1 MSTAKPTILVR
12 LEYEEAA
19 QAYLRSLPPEHFMEA
34 TAQAT
39 QRKITLESLDLVH
52 ARQPDVQVFNE
63 LLVQYPLPRR
73 QKPHQVVPDNMVVV
87 WPEPIQA
94 DGSYDLPLQPTRP
107 LWVLEYVSPSNKRK
121 DYEDSFRKYER
132 HLKVPYY
139 LLFYPDNQEL
149 TLYHHNGKRY
159 VSVKPNAD
167 GRYAIPELDLELALL
182 DGWVRFWYQGEL
194 LPLPAD
200 LQRALD
206 EARRQLRVTRQELGV
221 TRQELGVT
229 RQELQEATRRANN
242 AEEELARLRSEL
254 EQLRGRPGSG
264 PRG

>member
-1 MSTAKPTILVR
+1 
-12 LEYEEAA
+12 
-19 QAYLRSLPPEHFMEA
+19 
-34 TAQAT
+34 
-39 QRKITLESLDLVH
+39 
-52 ARQPDVQVFNE
+52 
-63 LLVQYPLPRR
+63 
-73 QKPHQVVPDNMVVV
+73 MVVV

-94 DGSYDLPLQPTRP
+94 GGSYDLPLQPTRP

-167 GRYAIPELDLELALL
+167 ARYAIPELDLELALL

-206 EARRQLRVTRQELGV
+206 EARRQLGEARQELGQ
-221 TRQELGVT
+221 TRQQLE
-229 RQELQEATRRANN
+229 EETRRANT

-254 EQLRGRPGSG
+254 EHLRGRPGSG
-264 PRG
+264 SRG